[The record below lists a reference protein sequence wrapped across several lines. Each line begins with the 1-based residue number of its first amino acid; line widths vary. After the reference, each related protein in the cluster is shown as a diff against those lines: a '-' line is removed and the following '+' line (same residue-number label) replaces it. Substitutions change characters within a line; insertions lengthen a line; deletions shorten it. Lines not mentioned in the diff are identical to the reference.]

1 VNVKAS
7 IDTGL
12 LDRRVYGLLGIALTD
27 TDQAEVLREVR
38 QTVLA
43 RQRFLISTVN
53 VNFLVISQG
62 DREFRQSLCGS
73 DLCTVDGV
81 PITWLMRLLG
91 VAFGARVAG
100 SDLFQA
106 LLETPLLD
114 RPLKIALFG
123 GEEGVAQRAADRIN
137 GSNGAAQCVCAIS
150 PGFANVTDLSSDDFI
165 AAINASHADFVSV
178 SLGSLKGQLWLLRN
192 DKRLTIP
199 VRAHLGA
206 VVNFLAGRIVR
217 APQLWRQWGAEWL
230 WRIKEEP
237 QLFNRYWKDGWILLY
252 LVGTRVMPLAISL
265 RWSKFWFR
273 ACSLKAE
280 MHEADARIRLV
291 VSGAATDDNW
301 PAIKAV
307 FEKALARDKHLVLDL
322 TNVMTADPRF
332 MGMLLMVRTMLERAG
347 LSMQVEASSRLVKWQ
362 FRLNGFDFLLKGKD

>member
-1 VNVKAS
+1 
-7 IDTGL
+7 
-12 LDRRVYGLLGIALTD
+12 
-27 TDQAEVLREVR
+27 
-38 QTVLA
+38 
-43 RQRFLISTVN
+43 
-53 VNFLVISQG
+53 
-62 DREFRQSLCGS
+62 
-73 DLCTVDGV
+73 
-81 PITWLMRLLG
+81 
-91 VAFGARVAG
+91 
-100 SDLFQA
+100 
-106 LLETPLLD
+106 
-114 RPLKIALFG
+114 
-123 GEEGVAQRAADRIN
+123 
-137 GSNGAAQCVCAIS
+137 
-150 PGFANVTDLSSDDFI
+150 
-165 AAINASHADFVSV
+165 
-178 SLGSLKGQLWLLRN
+178 
-192 DKRLTIP
+192 
-199 VRAHLGA
+199 LGA